1 MEATGAATCH
11 LADNFCHQLAAKSTA
26 GKKNRRKK
34 ITKKQKGARRGAGR
48 CVRLSL
54 RPPHPHACFPIA
66 PLGQRHPAVDSPRRP
81 RASPPRGEGRLNCL
95 ALPSQELW
103 QRCAGCRR
111 SADNSLMRRPGCAGC
126 AVMSAKCKAGAA
138 HAVCYHSICLK
149 PQTGHYPAIIL
160 VDLQSRWMKQLL
172 WLVRSPGGEMGT
184 SL

>member
-1 MEATGAATCH
+1 MGLGSVCG
-11 LADNFCHQLAAKSTA
+11 S
-26 GKKNRRKK
+26 
-34 ITKKQKGARRGAGR
+34 
-48 CVRLSL
+48 LS
-54 RPPHPHACFPIA
+54 PP
-66 PLGQRHPAVDSPRRP
+66 SPRVFSCRP
-81 RASPPRGEGRLNCL
+81 VRAASPHYQFTATDPRSPPRGEGGLNCL